1 VTGLASVAEPQQP
14 ELVPEPIEE
23 IEFPDTDE
31 TGSGDEPEVESE
43 VVDPDLPVTLDHL
56 MIAHIIAIHSP
67 AQFLALFADFERQIE
82 AKLVPLKSY
91 LRKVIMTTE
100 VTQLELHAAHVE
112 RWRSDCTRF
121 LSLASAFVEHGKS
134 SHFMD
139 LKIRQDGGRKMT
151 DGARDA
157 YKRSMTAGYAALVM
171 RLDGLIDDID
181 SRVNLCKKFTDDERA
196 GYKNFGRTISE
207 GRSSYNQ

>member
-1 VTGLASVAEPQQP
+1 
-14 ELVPEPIEE
+14 
-23 IEFPDTDE
+23 
-31 TGSGDEPEVESE
+31 
-43 VVDPDLPVTLDHL
+43 
-56 MIAHIIAIHSP
+56 
-67 AQFLALFADFERQIE
+67 
-82 AKLVPLKSY
+82 
-91 LRKVIMTTE
+91 
-100 VTQLELHAAHVE
+100 
-112 RWRSDCTRF
+112 
-121 LSLASAFVEHGKS
+121 
-134 SHFMD
+134 MD